1 MDNIKQLMENRHR
14 TTYVRIT
21 ALTKDELPIET
32 IEGAITGGSISVD
45 GASAVRRTCNLTLI
59 SQNTAISELNWAIK
73 NKFKLE
79 IGILNIPMNEITWFK
94 QGIYGITSFSQS
106 YSTTG
111 INIAI
116 QGKDKMGY
124 LDGTFGGVIT
134 AQTDFATIDE
144 IDTEGNITNKRVPIK
159 DIIRNIV
166 HQIGQELYHNIFI
179 SGLDQYGYELWD
191 YRGDK
196 QYPLFY
202 FYKINEDGTC
212 TPVNATLNG
221 DLSVGDGILLKD
233 IPEDDLYQYSALFAT
248 GKPFKYGEL
257 DYKIAR
263 FDYGETAGYHKTDLT
278 YAGEL
283 IAAPGETIISIL
295 DKIRDMLGMFEYF
308 YDLDGRFVFQRKT
321 ATVEG
326 ALQPPIGTIPGS
338 LSDISN
344 NKYSYIFEDTSLI
357 TQISSSPDIGN
368 IKNDIV
374 VWGNKPT
381 ATNKDGIPIHARFAI
396 AHKPI
401 SYTPMEKYEGV
412 YLTYLGEVTP
422 DENEQRYCKENNNYY
437 KVRRPYDGTVGL
449 VESTQYSEG
458 LTLYQKKEDG
468 YYPISKE
475 LIFKRDSTLGFIKC
489 VENDFNNLIGDYYI
503 LKSEAAQDDMRIE
516 QYDWRE
522 ILYQMALDYF
532 QHGEFVYYPHR
543 LMGQGYYDGK
553 TGYEAFYTDMQAFWR
568 LLYDPSTPFSYPQV
582 IKENADYCNISKKV
596 IVNASLADKING
608 YLLSYTTKENTRLYY
623 LMPWQDGIAS
633 AHDYLYLLDQNPN
646 KLSELIDFEEEK
658 NLISNDNITVLK
670 DNAPDKTLTY
680 DDIIKYSYQY
690 PVKFYKQTE
699 EYYPQ
704 SDQYKYWNKTAIT
717 APEDLI
723 FWIDFLDTP
732 GPVGEYSI
740 QEIGTRS
747 VVENADN
754 IKSVYTRKVPE
765 VEFVAYP
772 QSIEPNPSANDGLI
786 LKQLRVPQQIIE
798 MFTISSQ
805 GLSAADRI
813 DELVYK
819 HVCGT
824 EGINFSCVPLY
835 HLEPNTLIYINS
847 EDIKV
852 NGDYYI
858 TSFTLP
864 LTYNGT
870 MSISASKVIKRL
882 K

>member
-196 QYPLFY
+196 QYSLFY
-202 FYKINEDGTC
+202 FYKINENGTC

-233 IPEDDLYQYSALFAT
+233 IPEDDLYQYNALFET
-248 GKPFKYGEL
+248 GKGFYYEKVK
-257 DYKIAR
+257 YKIAR

-283 IAAPGETIISIL
+283 IAAPGETIVSIL
-295 DKIRDMLGMFEYF
+295 DKVRDMLGMFEYF
-308 YDLDGRFVFQRKT
+308 YDLDGHFVFQRKT

-326 ALQPPIGTIPGS
+326 ALQPPIGTIPSS
-338 LSDISN
+338 LNDISN

-396 AHKPI
+396 AYKPI

-422 DENEQRYCKENNNYY
+422 DENEQQYYKENNNYY
-437 KVRRPYDGTVGL
+437 KVRRPYRGTVGL
-449 VESTQYSEG
+449 VESTQDSG
-458 LTLYQKKEDG
+458 DLTLYQKKADG
-468 YYPISKE
+468 YYPISEK
-475 LIFKRDSTLGFIKC
+475 LIFKRDPALGFIKC
-489 VENDFNNLIGDYYI
+489 NNFKNLTGDYYI
-503 LKSEAAQDDMRIE
+503 LKSEAAEDAMSTNN
-516 QYDWRE
+516 YDWRE

-532 QHGEFVYYPHR
+532 QHGEFAYYPHR
-543 LMGQGYYDGK
+543 LMEQGYYDGK

-582 IKENADYCNISKKV
+582 TSEGADYCNIGTKK
-596 IVNASLADKING
+596 IDNASFVDKLNG
-608 YLLSYTTKENTRLYY
+608 YVLKDITHNLDAQETTLYY
-623 LMPWQDGIAS
+623 LAPWTVESEGD
-633 AHDYLYLLDQNPN
+633 LYLLDQEPGPKSALN
-646 KLSELIDFEEEK
+646 E
-658 NLISNDNITVLK
+658 NLISTNSITVLK
-670 DNAPDKTLTY
+670 DGVSGASTY
-680 DDIIKYSYQY
+680 DDIIKNSYQY

-704 SDQYKYWNKTAIT
+704 SDQYKYWNKTAIV

-723 FWIDFLDTP
+723 FWIDFLDTL

-765 VEFVAYP
+765 VEFIAYP
-772 QSIEPNPSANDGLI
+772 QSIEPNPSTNDGLI

-852 NGDYYI
+852 NGDYYV
-858 TSFTLP
+858 TSFTVP

-870 MSISASKVIKRL
+870 MSITASKVIKRL